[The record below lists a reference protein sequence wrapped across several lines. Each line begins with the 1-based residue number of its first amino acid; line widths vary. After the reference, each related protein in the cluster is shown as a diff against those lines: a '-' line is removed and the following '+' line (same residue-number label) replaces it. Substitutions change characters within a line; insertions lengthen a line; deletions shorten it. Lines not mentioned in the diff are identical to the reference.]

1 NPFVCPYKLY
11 RHLAKL
17 CPFVLSVFSLLSL
30 LLLKAFKIIRPTVSL
45 DTTFLKGNENK
56 LPFVQKAY
64 DLLQKK
70 GSLVQVLAI
79 ACFHA
84 FGFCFTL
91 GFFIVEVGRIK
102 AILSWL
108 FSLWD
113 LTGLKKWLC
122 QS

>member
-1 NPFVCPYKLY
+1 MN
-11 RHLAKL
+11 
-17 CPFVLSVFSLLSL
+17 
-30 LLLKAFKIIRPTVSL
+30 
-45 DTTFLKGNENK
+45 TTFLKRNGTN

-113 LTGLKKWLC
+113 LTGLKNGYVKGDSWQQRRIGDC
-122 QS
+122 GDEHDRTFDMGRRDW